1 MITNYE
7 VSKQIALENEMAGL
21 KGIRTIY
28 SFTYIL
34 IDFTIHALA
43 LIDNIFRLNFKP
55 AECGSLQLSGIT

>member
-7 VSKQIALENEMAGL
+7 VSKQIVLENEMAGL

-43 LIDNIFRLNFKP
+43 VIDNNFKI
-55 AECGSLQLSGIT
+55 EF

>member
-1 MITNYE
+1 MVTNYE

-55 AECGSLQLSGIT
+55 AECDSLIII

>member
-43 LIDNIFRLNFKP
+43 LIDNNFRLNSEPVK
-55 AECGSLQLSGIT
+55 CDILQVSTFT